1 MQPKMIGL
9 VVLLLVLLVFALQNT
24 QPVAVKFLF
33 WETTA
38 SAVLTI
44 LISFCLGALAG
55 WLIHYLKPKP
65 SRKI

>member
-1 MQPKMIGL
+1 MKPKMIGL
-9 VVLLLVLLVFALQNT
+9 VVLLAVLLVFALQNT
-24 QPVAVKFLF
+24 QPVAVKFLL

-44 LISFCLGALAG
+44 LISFCMGALAG
-55 WLIHYLKPKP
+55 FLIHYLKP

>member
-1 MQPKMIGL
+1 MNPKIIGL
-9 VVLLLVLLVFALQNT
+9 VALLSVLLIFALQNT
-24 QPVAVKFLF
+24 QPVAVKFLI

-55 WLIHYLKPKP
+55 WLIHYLKPRA
-65 SRKI
+65 SRRI

>member
-1 MQPKMIGL
+1 MQPRLIGL

-24 QPVAVKFLF
+24 RPVAVKFLF

>member
-1 MQPKMIGL
+1 MQPKTIGL

-24 QPVAVKFLF
+24 QPVAVKFLL

-55 WLIHYLKPKP
+55 WLIHYLKPRT
-65 SRKI
+65 SRRN

>member
-1 MQPKMIGL
+1 MQPKTIGL
-9 VVLLLVLLVFALQNT
+9 VVLLLVLLIFALQNT
-24 QPVAVKFLF
+24 QQVAVKFLL

-55 WLIHYLKPKP
+55 WLIHYLKPRT
-65 SRKI
+65 SRRN

>member
-1 MQPKMIGL
+1 
-9 VVLLLVLLVFALQNT
+9 LLVFTLQNT

-44 LISFCLGALAG
+44 LISFCLGALTG
-55 WLIHYLKPKP
+55 FLIHYLKP

>member
-1 MQPKMIGL
+1 MPLKMIGL
-9 VVLLLVLLVFALQNT
+9 LVLFAVLLVFALQNT
-24 QPVAVKFLF
+24 QPVAVKFLL
-33 WETTA
+33 WEITA

-44 LISFCLGALAG
+44 LISFGLGVLMG

>member
-1 MQPKMIGL
+1 MQLKMIGL
-9 VVLLLVLLVFALQNT
+9 LVVFAVLLVFALQNT
-24 QPVAVKFLF
+24 QPVAVKFLL

-44 LISFCLGALAG
+44 LISFCLGAVTG
-55 WLIHYLKPKP
+55 WLIHYWKPKP